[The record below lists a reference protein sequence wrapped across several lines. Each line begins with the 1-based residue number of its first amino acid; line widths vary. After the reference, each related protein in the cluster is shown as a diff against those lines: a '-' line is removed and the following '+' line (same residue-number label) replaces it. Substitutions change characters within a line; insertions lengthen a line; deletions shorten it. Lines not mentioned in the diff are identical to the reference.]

1 MIKKIKI
8 RGFLQQFNYDLD
20 FEGADIKFI
29 TGPNGYGK
37 STILNLVDY
46 LFHEQW
52 KELCAIVFN
61 SVEIILSDERI
72 RIEKEKISEN
82 NDDEDSDDI
91 RTTYRM
97 IVSYNDRPCVYVTGA
112 FDENGIVVGK
122 VKVEKKEAYKT
133 DFKLFINSQKLI
145 SIKDSRLYKNPK
157 ALKDNLLVIEENSKA
172 LRSLLLEKRDDV
184 RIILAQNDEDSL
196 SSEESY
202 SEDKKEF
209 WNMLKKYK
217 LVKKEEGIC
226 SEEKLDMIFGK
237 LNSFIKKLD
246 LFSSIIEQ
254 CEFTHKKMTIDPEL
268 GYIFNLDDEYQS
280 ILDFPQ
286 LSSGE
291 KQILTIL
298 YTLLFDVEED
308 SIILI
313 DEPEISFHMSWQVMF
328 FSVLKQILKN
338 KHAQY
343 IIATHS
349 PQMFEL
355 DFDNAIDLYEIS
367 EERA

>member
-8 RGFLQQFNYDLD
+8 HGFLQQFNYDLD
-20 FEGADIKFI
+20 FSESDIKFI

-52 KELCAIVFN
+52 KELCAIIFN
-61 SVEIILSDERI
+61 SVEIILSDNTF
-72 RIEKEKISEN
+72 RIEKENISEN
-82 NDDEDSDDI
+82 IVDEDSDDI

-97 IVSYNDRPCVYVTGA
+97 VVYLNDRPCVVVTGS
-112 FDENGIVVGK
+112 FNENGIVIGK

-133 DFKLFINSQKLI
+133 SFKLFINSQKLI
-145 SIKDSRLYKNPK
+145 SIKDSRLYKSPK
-157 ALKDNLLVIEENSKA
+157 ALKDNLLVIEENSLK
-172 LRSLLLEKRDDV
+172 LRSLLLEKRDDI
-184 RIILAQNDEDSL
+184 RIILSTNETSSL
-196 SSEESY
+196 TSNEHYSEE
-202 SEDKKEF
+202 KREF
-209 WNMLKKYK
+209 WSSLKKYN
-217 LVKKEEGIC
+217 LVNKEEHIC
-226 SEEKLDMIFGK
+226 SASKLDTIFQK
-237 LNSFIKKLD
+237 LSSFIKKLD
-246 LFSSIIEQ
+246 LFFTVIEQ
-254 CEFTHKKMTIDPEL
+254 CEFTNKKMTIAPEL
-268 GYIFNLDDEYQS
+268 GYIFKLNDEYQS

-298 YTLLFDVEED
+298 YSLLFDVEED

-328 FSVLKQILKN
+328 LSVLKQILKN

-355 DFDNAIDLYEIS
+355 NFDNAIDLYEIS
-367 EERA
+367 EKRD